1 MHKQLLLDL
10 EKQIFSEEMKLGL
23 GGGDDKFGEQ
33 FHSAHA
39 NSEDERD

>member
-23 GGGDDKFGEQ
+23 GGGEE
-33 FHSAHA
+33 FHSAQA